1 MKKFFWIPVLAM
13 LIAGL
18 NPGLFAQSVNQS
30 VPSSAP
36 QPAFRLLDGY
46 LTKREYDAAYGA
58 KVGPWVLAGTGALL
72 AAGSATVW
80 FAGDSIARSVD
91 GSNMDPTV
99 KVATAA
105 SLAGGAV
112 LLTGIGVALGFF
124 PPVIDERAQYAAI
137 YKETDPTL
145 QETMAVARLKS
156 LAEDGKTGR
165 IVGGWVNLGVAAGSI
180 ALQVI
185 TNREKGDPWSQNLLG
200 VSGWAAGNLV
210 GGVSLLLVRSP
221 EEALYDEYLYII
233 AQAPSR

>member
-30 VPSSAP
+30 VP

-80 FAGDSIARSVD
+80 FAGDALSRSAN
-91 GSNMDPTV
+91 GSDMDPTV

-145 QETMAVARLKS
+145 QETMAVARLKG

-165 IVGGWVNLGVAAGSI
+165 IVGGWTNLGLVGASVAF
-180 ALQVI
+180 QVI
-185 TNREKGDPWSQNLLG
+185 ANNEEGRPWSKNLLG
-200 VSGWAAGNLV
+200 SSGWVAGWVL
-210 GGVSLLLVRSP
+210 GGVTSLLVRSP

>member
-1 MKKFFWIPVLAM
+1 MKKFFWIPVLVM
-13 LIAGL
+13 MIAGL
-18 NPGLFAQSVNQS
+18 NPGLFAQGANQ
-30 VPSSAP
+30 SAP

-58 KVGPWVLAGTGALL
+58 KVGPWVLAGTGALM

-80 FAGDSIARSVD
+80 FAGDALSRSAN
-91 GSNMDPTV
+91 GSEMDPTV

-112 LLTGIGVALGFF
+112 LFTGIGIALGFF

-145 QETMAVARLKS
+145 QETMAVARLKGM
-156 LAEDGKTGR
+156 AEDGKASRT
-165 IVGGWVNLGVAAGSI
+165 VGGWVNLGLAGASI

-185 TNREKGDPWSQNLLG
+185 TNHENGKAWSTNLLG
-200 VSGWAAGNLV
+200 YSGWVAGSVV
-210 GGVSLLLVRSP
+210 GGATSLLVRSP